1 MDAID
6 SNRVDKKHN
15 KAKSGAKADKK
26 KAHDKKKRG
35 LSNERHNPRAFSVSN
50 IVRTKRTQQ
59 RNLDRGQ
66 KKEVVPLRD
75 RTEDLPP
82 PTMVCVMGPQGVG
95 KSTLIRSLVKIYTG
109 QNLGDAKGP
118 ITVIAGRKKRLTFF
132 ECPLDLPSMTDM
144 SKVADL
150 VILMIDASYGFEM
163 ETFEFLNQLQLH
175 GVSSVG

>member
-6 SNRVDKKHN
+6 SIRVDKKHN

-109 QNLGDAKGP
+109 Q
-118 ITVIAGRKKRLTFF
+118 T
-132 ECPLDLPSMTDM
+132 
-144 SKVADL
+144 
-150 VILMIDASYGFEM
+150 
-163 ETFEFLNQLQLH
+163 
-175 GVSSVG
+175 